1 MGHPP
6 FYTTKEVSGT
16 GLGLWT
22 SHGIALRHNGSLTL
36 RSSDKPG
43 LAGNVFSL
51 FLPNEKNPAKPA
63 E

>member
-1 MGHPP
+1 M
-6 FYTTKEVSGT
+6 SGA
-16 GLGLWT
+16 GLELWT
-22 SHGIALRHNGSLTL
+22 SHGIVLRHKGSLTL

-43 LAGNVFSL
+43 LAGNVYNL